1 MPILLLTGFEPYGTT
16 PVNPAEQV
24 ARTLHGE
31 VISNIEVISTIVP
44 NTFFKSID
52 HVKKLIREQNVDYV
66 LMMGEYTGR
75 AMVTFE
81 RFAHRIIDSSRYQLS
96 DNEGVSFDNQET
108 VEDGP
113 VAYQSNLPLKA
124 MVETLRRNAI
134 PADISDTAG
143 TFVCN
148 HLFYG
153 ILHEIVV
160 NNMPIKA
167 GWAHLPMLPGT
178 AALQENLGMPSM
190 SVETSAAAIRFAI
203 QAIAENPVD
212 IKQSLAAGL
221 QI

>member
-24 ARTLHGE
+24 ARALDGE
-31 VISNIEVISTIVP
+31 VISNIEIVSTIVP

-52 HVKKLIREQNVDYV
+52 HVKKIMQQQKVDYV

-75 AMVTFE
+75 SMVTFE
-81 RFAHRIIDSSRYQLS
+81 RFAHRLIDSSRYQLT
-96 DNEGVSFDNQET
+96 DNNGVSFDNKAT
-108 VEDGP
+108 IEDGP

-124 MVETLRRNAI
+124 IVETLRHNGI
-134 PADISDTAG
+134 PADVSDTAA

-153 ILHEIVV
+153 ILHEISV
-160 NNMPIKA
+160 NKLPIKA

-178 AALQENLGMPSM
+178 AALQENLGKPSM
-190 SVETSAAAIRFAI
+190 SVGTSKDAIKLAI